1 MRTRSQMSMDDLWEM
16 TDAQLWARTLY
27 RAWDVSRCSCSGGL
41 HGHRWRG
48 LLQGCWTDVDT
59 GLIIRCI
66 SPVNPSTRDK
76 GRWLLD
82 QLEVAP

>member
-16 TDAQLWARTLY
+16 TDAQLWARKLY
-27 RAWDVSRCSCSGGL
+27 RSWDVSRCSCTEFTR
-41 HGHRWRG
+41 GHRWRG
-48 LLQGCWTDVDT
+48 LLQGHWVDADT
-59 GLIIRCI
+59 GLTIRCI
-66 SPVNPSTRDK
+66 SPVNPPTRDK